1 MPQPRFFITL
11 ALAGALLSPVA
22 SARQARKAASK
33 APAQAEAAEPPG
45 PTLVF
50 EFDKGT
56 VEIETFPTEAPK
68 SVEHILDLVRHNF
81 YRGQR
86 IWWVTPALLQFGDP
100 TTRDMTKKDSWGTN
114 GSGHSVGVDETKM
127 AKHKFLRGVVGLGY
141 RPDYKPSTGRQLSVH
156 HQGQQLG
163 GGRQVRRD
171 RTRHGRHDGGRQ
183 AGAERHHQV
192 RVREGREEVAATP
205 LLPSLPPR
213 PRRPTGSAADRARSP
228 RYRDP
233 PRSQPEARAPSEISP
248 RGDGPASPSV
258 APASRA
264 RALACSGWV
273 VISARVLR
281 VQS

>member
-141 RPDYKPSTGRQLSVH
+141 RPDYKPSTADSYLFIIKGSN
-156 HQGQQLG
+156 
-163 GGRQVRRD
+163 
-171 RTRHGRHDGGRQ
+171 
-183 AGAERHHQV
+183 
-192 RVREGREEVAATP
+192 
-205 LLPSLPPR
+205 
-213 PRRPTGSAADRARSP
+213 SAADGKYAV
-228 RYRDP
+228 
-233 PRSQPEARAPSEISP
+233 I
-248 RGDGPASPSV
+248 GHVTDGMTV
-258 APASRA
+258 VDKL
-264 RALACSGWV
+264 ALND
-273 VISARVLR
+273 IIKSAYVKGEKK
-281 VQS
+281 